1 MSNVFSEFDLDPLA
15 QPASAIQ
22 TTIQQRQVANQ
33 QPSIQPTTFR
43 LAIIGSHPSS
53 DDLSIGKPFQGMA
66 GRLLDQLLSKH
77 GIPRSHCFVGNL
89 TRFAKADDT
98 PTPDDLLILQLD
110 LEKADKICNDRF
122 GIDTELSD
130 KCFMAYLEFFKVSIE
145 LTTQG
150 IEDYCKQTSAD
161 PIKVSECE
169 QNMFN
174 FFNNLGRLRG

>member
-1 MSNVFSEFDLDPLA
+1 MKYLTLILFLAMSC
-15 QPASAIQ
+15 
-22 TTIQQRQVANQ
+22 
-33 QPSIQPTTFR
+33 
-43 LAIIGSHPSS
+43 
-53 DDLSIGKPFQGMA
+53 
-66 GRLLDQLLSKH
+66 SKH
-77 GIPRSHCFVGNL
+77 KVNIAGIPNKVQLEVKPIEF
-89 TRFAKADDT
+89 K
-98 PTPDDLLILQLD
+98 LQLD